1 MSSRS
6 PDRFLTI
13 ELDREEM
20 RARGRIGAHVT
31 HSRHDARELTAPAR
45 RAFLS
50 KFAEQVDPDGVL
62 SPGERE
68 RRAAHALKAH
78 MARLTLASAQARRTG
93 QHAELSRS
101 PNETPEP
108 SFVPENRCE

>member
-6 PDRFLTI
+6 PSRFITI

-45 RAFLS
+45 QAFLS
-50 KFAEQVDPDGVL
+50 RFAQQVDPDGVL
-62 SPGERE
+62 APEERG

-78 MARLTLASAQARRTG
+78 MARLTLASARARRTG
-93 QHAELSRS
+93 QHAEPPRS
-101 PNETPEP
+101 PDETPEP
-108 SFVPENRCE
+108 SLVPDSRCE